1 MRHCSRH
8 PVGLRLRLQLGLAVA
23 IIALVV
29 AVASWTLLYQS
40 QPRILGNYFD
50 TGDGSDLDLY
60 LQDDLKFR
68 RVGS

>member
-23 IIALVV
+23 I
-29 AVASWTLLYQS
+29 
-40 QPRILGNYFD
+40 
-50 TGDGSDLDLY
+50 SDLDLY

-68 RVGS
+68 GVGS